1 MWSLWSSLR
10 RCWALQDAS
19 DESRALLLNGQLRN
33 LFRVVPWYTV
43 SNVVTGMGVL
53 MAIVP
58 SHAMDA
64 TVPWLLFF
72 IFAHA
77 AWCFHA
83 LIRAAA
89 SRRHG
94 ERALV
99 MSDLHVSA
107 MWCALSALSCGAG
120 IYLGGPL
127 ASDDSG
133 RLLLAAYTPGLIATG
148 VLVGITTPLISVIW
162 LLVLTVSACLMVT
175 RLDYMTQLTTL
186 TLLCFYAVMLS
197 LALLFASRMFVA
209 RTEAELSAEHQ
220 RQIVGLLL
228 HDFEQ
233 NANDWLWESDC
244 QGRLTRASVRL
255 SQVLEKSEDA
265 IVGAEIAGL
274 FSQHR
279 LLSLRSDHDVGPV
292 ALRARLASGVP
303 FSRVVVEVRNA
314 GVVRSWAV
322 SAKPLTS
329 DAGEWVGWRGVG
341 CDVTDARARE
351 AEDILR
357 EQYLH
362 HLANH
367 DALTGLPNRRAF
379 LSVLPDDGPGPGY
392 QAIALIDLD
401 NFKMVNDSLGHSVGD
416 DILRVVAG
424 RLLAICQA
432 GDYLARLGGDEFA
445 LLLSWERAPDLGAAV
460 LARLDRVLEALR
472 IPEEVNSF
480 RVDVRASIGCALVDT
495 PHQQLE
501 ELLRRADT
509 ALNVAKNEGRD
520 TARLH
525 VPAMSE
531 RLEERLAMVSD
542 LSLAAGAGQLE
553 LHYLALRT
561 SDELRVHG
569 YEALLRWRHPLHGF
583 LSPATFIPVAEEC
596 GLIVPIGLWVLEQAC
611 RDALAW
617 RGDIS
622 VSVNVSPLQ
631 LTTPNFVESVV
642 GVLHRVGFPPER
654 LELEITESAIARDPV
669 SARAMLGRLRR
680 YGIQIAIDDFG
691 VGYSSMAQLRELPFD
706 RIKLD
711 QSFAAG
717 LRGDDPAGMA
727 RSIIASVINLAS
739 SLDMT
744 VTAEGVED
752 YGQLE
757 ILRALGCPS
766 VQGFILGGPVPARL
780 LESA

>member
-1 MWSLWSSLR
+1 MWSFWSSLR
-10 RCWALQDAS
+10 RCWALPDADEEARAVLLDRQLRHLFRMVPWHVASTLLTGAGVAYVMAPFLAGHAWQAWALCLLATHLGWVAQATRRLRQMERGDKGAFTISDLRQSAFWCVLCACTGGVGLYLAAPLAAS
-19 DESRALLLNGQLRN
+19 DGS
-33 LFRVVPWYTV
+33 
-43 SNVVTGMGVL
+43 
-53 MAIVP
+53 
-58 SHAMDA
+58 
-64 TVPWLLFF
+64 
-72 IFAHA
+72 
-77 AWCFHA
+77 
-83 LIRAAA
+83 
-89 SRRHG
+89 
-94 ERALV
+94 
-99 MSDLHVSA
+99 
-107 MWCALSALSCGAG
+107 
-120 IYLGGPL
+120 
-127 ASDDSG
+127 
-133 RLLLAAYTPGLIATG
+133 RLLLAAYTPALIATG
-148 VLVGITTPLISVIW
+148 VLVGVTAPLVAFLWLVI
-162 LLVLTVSACLMVT
+162 LTVAACLVVG
-175 RLDYMTQLTTL
+175 RLDFMAQGMTIAQLCCYATMLTI
-186 TLLCFYAVMLS
+186 TLLFV
-197 LALLFASRMFVA
+197 SRTLV
-209 RTEAELSAEHQ
+209 RRIEAEMAAE
-220 RQIVGLLL
+220 RQQQIIGLLL
-228 HDFEQ
+228 RDFEQ

-244 QGRLTRASVRL
+244 QGHLTRASVRL
-255 SQVLEKSEDA
+255 SQVLEKSEDT

-274 FSQHR
+274 FSQRR
-279 LLSLRSDHDVGPV
+279 LLSLRSDQDVGPD
-292 ALRARLASGVP
+292 ALRARLASGVS
-303 FSRVVVEVRNA
+303 FSRVVVEVKHA
-314 GVVRSWAV
+314 DTVRSWAV
-322 SAKPLTS
+322 SAKPLKS
-329 DAGEWVGWRGVG
+329 EAGEWTGWRGVG

-357 EQYLH
+357 EQRLH

-379 LSVLPDDGPGPGY
+379 LSVLPGDGRGTGY
-392 QAIALIDLD
+392 QAIALVDLD

-416 DILRVVAG
+416 DILRVVAA
-424 RLLAICQA
+424 RLQAMCQP

-445 LLLSWERAPDLGAAV
+445 LLLSEGRAPDRGAAV
-460 LARLDRVLEALR
+460 LARLERVLEALR
-472 IPEEVNSF
+472 VPEEVNSF
-480 RVDVRASIGCALVDT
+480 RVDVRASIGCALVEAPD
-495 PHQQLE
+495 QRLE

-509 ALNVAKNEGRD
+509 ALNVAKKEGRD

-569 YEALLRWRHPLHGF
+569 YEALLRWRHPLYGF

-617 RGDIS
+617 RWDIS

-631 LTTPNFVESVV
+631 LTTSNFVESVV
-642 GVLHRVGFPPER
+642 AVLHRVGFPPQR

-669 SARAMLGRLRR
+669 SARAMLGRLRH

-717 LRGDDPAGMA
+717 LRKEDAAGMS
-727 RSIIASVINLAS
+727 RSIIASVISLAR

-752 YGQLE
+752 REQLE

-780 LESA
+780 LETA

>member
-1 MWSLWSSLR
+1 
-10 RCWALQDAS
+10 
-19 DESRALLLNGQLRN
+19 
-33 LFRVVPWYTV
+33 
-43 SNVVTGMGVL
+43 
-53 MAIVP
+53 
-58 SHAMDA
+58 
-64 TVPWLLFF
+64 
-72 IFAHA
+72 
-77 AWCFHA
+77 
-83 LIRAAA
+83 
-89 SRRHG
+89 
-94 ERALV
+94 
-99 MSDLHVSA
+99 
-107 MWCALSALSCGAG
+107 
-120 IYLGGPL
+120 
-127 ASDDSG
+127 
-133 RLLLAAYTPGLIATG
+133 
-148 VLVGITTPLISVIW
+148 
-162 LLVLTVSACLMVT
+162 
-175 RLDYMTQLTTL
+175 
-186 TLLCFYAVMLS
+186 
-197 LALLFASRMFVA
+197 
-209 RTEAELSAEHQ
+209 
-220 RQIVGLLL
+220 
-228 HDFEQ
+228 
-233 NANDWLWESDC
+233 
-244 QGRLTRASVRL
+244 
-255 SQVLEKSEDA
+255 
-265 IVGAEIAGL
+265 
-274 FSQHR
+274 
-279 LLSLRSDHDVGPV
+279 
-292 ALRARLASGVP
+292 
-303 FSRVVVEVRNA
+303 
-314 GVVRSWAV
+314 
-322 SAKPLTS
+322 
-329 DAGEWVGWRGVG
+329 
-341 CDVTDARARE
+341 
-351 AEDILR
+351 
-357 EQYLH
+357 
-362 HLANH
+362 
-367 DALTGLPNRRAF
+367 
-379 LSVLPDDGPGPGY
+379 
-392 QAIALIDLD
+392 
-401 NFKMVNDSLGHSVGD
+401 
-416 DILRVVAG
+416 
-424 RLLAICQA
+424 
-432 GDYLARLGGDEFA
+432 
-445 LLLSWERAPDLGAAV
+445 
-460 LARLDRVLEALR
+460 
-472 IPEEVNSF
+472 
-480 RVDVRASIGCALVDT
+480 
-495 PHQQLE
+495 
-501 ELLRRADT
+501 
-509 ALNVAKNEGRD
+509 
-520 TARLH
+520 
-525 VPAMSE
+525 
-531 RLEERLAMVSD
+531 MVSD